1 MPVITGTGGTS
12 GRCVTTTGV
21 VAQAVAERFEAVA
34 GTVLV
39 VSGVAVAVV
48 GGVLAAVVGDGAL
61 LAVVGDESPAQPPA
75 TANTVRTTSAFVP
88 FMGRGLRRC
97 CR

>member
-1 MPVITGTGGTS
+1 MPVITGTGGTG
-12 GRCVTTTGV
+12 GRCVTATGV
-21 VAQAVAERFEAVA
+21 VAQAVAERSEAGA
-34 GTVLV
+34 GTALV
-39 VSGVAVAVV
+39 GSGVAVAV

-61 LAVVGDESPAQPPA
+61 LAVGGDEPPAQPLA
-75 TANTVRTTSAFVP
+75 TASAVRTMSAFVP